1 MLAAM
6 VKTTASK
13 KSSSLPAALAK
24 RATAAH
30 AARLARLAR
39 AGRNAIAKVRDAR
52 TQIAGTYF
60 DVGEALVARV
70 GELLLG
76 PVFLLFVFRG
86 GGAGELGSGEKERER
101 VKGEVFFYVV
111 VVVRPGFL

>member
-1 MLAAM
+1 M
-6 VKTTASK
+6 
-13 KSSSLPAALAK
+13 
-24 RATAAH
+24 
-30 AARLARLAR
+30 
-39 AGRNAIAKVRDAR
+39 
-52 TQIAGTYF
+52 
-60 DVGEALVARV
+60 